1 MASINEKFDSAGGF
15 SVEKTVHIDELH
27 NIQNINTVELKNS
40 FYADSRHKTVILRG
54 VNTAVLQ
61 LDDIGTQPVIDN
73 NTLNFITGRVIA
85 VNPQG
90 TVYSA
95 KLESVV
101 TCGPAGATT
110 VLSTMTTVIKDD
122 IPTGQTWDIVPLG
135 STNRFSYSTTRAGT
149 TNTIKWLVATEIVS
163 IAWT

>member
-1 MASINEKFDSAGGF
+1 MASTKEKFDSAGGF

-27 NIQNINTVELKNS
+27 NIQNINSVELRNTYYS
-40 FYADSRHKTVILRG
+40 DSRRKTVFLRG

-73 NTLNFITGRVIA
+73 NTINFITGRVIA